1 MISEAWMIA
10 IISLI
15 GTAIIGLFGLGIKA
29 LWSIAKTFRLLVTK
43 PECEKA
49 MGEQCK
55 DIASLKKGFNE
66 NRNAIAQMVLSL
78 KQLHGVDIQY
88 KQ

>member
-1 MISEAWMIA
+1 MSEAWVIA
-10 IISLI
+10 VTSLCVTTI
-15 GTAIIGLFGLGIKA
+15 VTLFGMGIKA

-55 DIASLKKGFNE
+55 DISALKKGFNE
-66 NRNAIAQMVLSL
+66 NRNAITQIALSL
-78 KQLHGVDIQY
+78 RQLHDVDIEY
-88 KQ
+88 KN